1 MCASTLIAIH
11 YSVWVVCL
19 QVVRSYCTASGFTF
33 RPVLSCSRLNFC
45 VTWSEKIKKKKKKE
59 QKNGTKE
66 KWTSERQG
74 VSGVILILIQ
84 TAHSRFRDHNRVFA
98 SLSARLV
105 RLDSIIA
112 LKIDRVLASG
122 SVLRSMFHNKGEI
135 KVRYT
140 CKIGW

>member
-19 QVVRSYCTASGFTF
+19 QVVCTASGFTF

-45 VTWSEKIKKKKKKE
+45 VTWSEKIKKKKKE
-59 QKNGTKE
+59 QKTGTKAKMNKRAPGGE
-66 KWTSERQG
+66 WSNPYPYTDGPFSIQG
-74 VSGVILILIQ
+74 PQQG
-84 TAHSRFRDHNRVFA
+84 FA

-112 LKIDRVLASG
+112 L
-122 SVLRSMFHNKGEI
+122 
-135 KVRYT
+135 
-140 CKIGW
+140 